1 MMWVRSRVGPAASP
15 STYIGRW
22 LSALVLN
29 DNDSRRELAACLNG
43 GKPGWNDDE
52 PAVLQAVCE
61 LALRRFFG
69 ESPDMGAVREFVS
82 EMRRKIA
89 RGKTPPAQASVEA
102 VIRVALGEEASEI
115 STLKG
120 SELINIRV
128 AVTGAIC
135 DLLNLSDRQINEMII
150 AGENMAKARGW
161 APPIYRD

>member
-1 MMWVRSRVGPAASP
+1 MWVRSQVGPAASP
-15 STYIGRW
+15 GTYVGRW
-22 LSALVLN
+22 LSALLLN
-29 DNDSRRELAACLNG
+29 HNDLRRELAVHLNG

-61 LALRRFFG
+61 LALQRFFG
-69 ESPDMGAVREFVS
+69 QSPDTGAVKEFVS

-89 RGKTPPAQASVEA
+89 RGITPPAQASMEA
-102 VIRVALGEEASEI
+102 VIRVALGGEASEI

-128 AVTGAIC
+128 VVTAAIC
-135 DLLNLSDRQINEMII
+135 ELLNLGDRQINEMII

-161 APPIYRD
+161 APQILRD